1 MGVTFLIWFIIYIN
15 FNMLDQKIRLVE
27 QKNNLFNKILEARRY
42 EKNFFLR
49 QNKENLEK
57 AILYAKEALLMQKEI
72 MDKFSDYRK
81 SEAIEDRVKDIES
94 YKELMEELLTKFDQ
108 NKQNDEQWKS
118 IIISGQKQT
127 TELGRRITLEIE
139 KMEAVEKAKLY
150 ELLAQS
156 EEYLIVYLII
166 FFLISIITS
175 FLLVTNV
182 NSPLK
187 KIEQGI
193 DKISKGDYSE
203 IPTINTNDEFDSLV
217 RNLNNMITE
226 LNKRNKQ
233 LIQAE
238 KMSSLGVLTSGVA
251 HELNNPL
258 NNISTSLQ
266 IIFEEIENESKID
279 FKKALLEKAEQQ
291 IERAKNIV
299 KSLLEFSR
307 QSEFK
312 PSRKNVKHIVEKV
325 VFLIQGDIPFNVDL
339 KVDVPENVFGFIDSN
354 RLQQMLINLSINS
367 FHAMEE
373 KGGSLTISAFENE
386 EKTHIVLVVEDTGSG
401 IKKEILNK
409 IFDPF
414 FTTKET
420 GRGSGLG
427 LSIVH
432 GIVEQHKGHID
443 IKTKEGEGTKFII
456 TLPLYE

>member
-118 IIISGQKQT
+118 IIISGQTQT

-150 ELLAQS
+150 KLLAQS

-312 PSRKNVKHIVEKV
+312 PSRKNIKHIVEKV
-325 VFLIQGDIPFNVDL
+325 VFLIQGDIPSNVDL

-367 FHAMEE
+367 FHAMEK

-456 TLPLYE
+456 TLPI